1 MAQTYA
7 QLQKQIEQL
16 QREASKVRD
25 EEAPSVIERIRH
37 AIAVYGLT
45 AEQLGFGGVAS
56 PAEPAAPA
64 PKPMARQAPKP
75 LIKSKSKPQ
84 FGGFGDKSGN
94 VWSGRGPRPAWLRE
108 ALLAG
113 HNKNEF
119 RMGNR
124 AQPAKALLSLP
135 SADSAV
141 ASSTPAPS
149 VSPPASVGRKR
160 PTVTYA
166 DDAGHAWS
174 GMGPKPRW
182 LKDSIAAGKSLAD
195 FAR

>member
-16 QREASKVRD
+16 ERQAKRLRD
-25 EEAPSVIERIRH
+25 EEAPGVIERIRH

-45 AEQLGFGGVAS
+45 GKQLGFDEVTS
-56 PAEPAAPA
+56 QPNSAAPA
-64 PKPMARQAPKP
+64 PQPIAQSALNP
-75 LIKSKSKPQ
+75 LIKSKRKPQ
-84 FGGFGDKSGN
+84 FGGFGDSSGN
-94 VWSGRGPRPAWLRE
+94 VWSGRGPRPAWLRD
-108 ALLAG
+108 ALLVG
-113 HNKNEF
+113 HSKDEF
-119 RMGNR
+119 RLGNGD
-124 AQPAKALLSLP
+124 QLAKTPLSLP
-135 SADSAV
+135 SPDSAV
-141 ASSTPAPS
+141 ASSTPSPS
-149 VSPPASVGRKR
+149 VLPPVKAGRKR

-166 DDAGHAWS
+166 DNAGHVWS